1 MVSEKAKN
9 TLKNL
14 GLTEYESRAYIGL
27 VESGPTTARDLSEIS
42 GVPHSRIYDILSKL
56 ENRGWIESQSG
67 RPARYRAKSPSE
79 AVRLYR
85 IKQEEK
91 LKEASETIQQE
102 LEPLYEEGGE
112 MEKPDVWTIR
122 GSKEILSRIEEMFKS
137 AEIEILV
144 SIPYFSE
151 DFSRIEEFMP
161 ILKTKEV
168 TFKLLTSEENEFIED
183 LESISGVKVK
193 YREPLYG
200 GGVIIDGKEALIVLE
215 SGGNIFGIWSDEVG
229 LAKFAEEYFNYLWE
243 GSSSSSDQSTK

>member
-27 VESGPTTARDLSEIS
+27 VKSGPTTARDLSETS

-79 AVRLYR
+79 AVRLHR
-85 IKQEEK
+85 IKQEER

-102 LEPLYEEGGE
+102 LEPLYEESGE

-122 GSKEILSRIEEMFKS
+122 GETEILSRIEEMFTS

-144 SIPYFSE
+144 SIPFFSE
-151 DFSRIEEFMP
+151 DFSEIEEFIP

-168 TFKLLTSEENEFIED
+168 SLKLLTSEENEFVRD
-183 LESISGVKVK
+183 LESISDVKVK
-193 YREPLYG
+193 YREPLFG

-215 SGGNIFGIWSDEVG
+215 SGGSVFGIWSDETG
-229 LAKFAEEYFNYLWE
+229 LAKFAEEYFNYLWKGS
-243 GSSSSSDQSTK
+243 GSSSKKSSK